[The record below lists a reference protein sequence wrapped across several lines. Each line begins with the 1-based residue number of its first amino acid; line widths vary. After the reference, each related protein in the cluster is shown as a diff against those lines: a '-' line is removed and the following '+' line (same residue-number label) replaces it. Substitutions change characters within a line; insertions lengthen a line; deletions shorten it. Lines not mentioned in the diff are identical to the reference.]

1 MNINYVYLEPRMTKN
16 IFLMLLHFVSDVV
29 RDTDTSGSAV
39 LTATATNSNSGDDE
53 LDPNRKTLLEFKKAV
68 QEEQKTG
75 DKRIEEINTQ
85 LDSIKKQ
92 IDEERT
98 QLDDFRAKLKQVNE
112 EKDIEYPKFVQL
124 REGLMQAKNQMKV
137 LDDKVG
143 PVAAK
148 LRKERS
154 DMHNLQKALEQIER
168 DIQTKKLSKDEER
181 KLVARSK
188 EIATKLHT
196 LKVIHKKEDQYR
208 TISTQYDQLRDQV
221 RRIFRL
227 KEEYGTKIG
236 KLKESLDNLINLR
249 EGLYEERRQ
258 VIHTV
263 REAAAKLEMIET
275 QLNAIAFKKSRMQAA
290 EYRHKRQKET
300 GERRAARQEA
310 MQERAKRDKEY
321 QERRNA
327 LKEVALKKMTTGKK
341 LTFDEMK
348 LIFGDATSD

>member
-1 MNINYVYLEPRMTKN
+1 MLITFTQGLRMTKN
-16 IFLMLLHFVSDVV
+16 IFLMLLHSVSDVV
-29 RDTDTSGSAV
+29 RDSDSGGSAI

-53 LDPNRKTLLEFKKAV
+53 LDPNRKTLLEFKGAV

-75 DKRIEEINTQ
+75 DKRIEEINNK
-85 LDSIKKQ
+85 LDSVKKQ
-92 IDEERT
+92 IDEQRT
-98 QLDDFRAKLKQVNE
+98 QLDDYRSKLKQVNE
-112 EKDIEYPKFVQL
+112 EKDIEYPKFIEL
-124 REGLMQAKNQMKV
+124 RESLIDAKNQMES

-148 LRKERS
+148 LRRERS
-154 DMHNLQKALEQIER
+154 DMHNLQKALNQIER
-168 DIQTKKLSKDEER
+168 DIQTKKLSKEEER
-181 KLVARSK
+181 KLVARSR

-196 LKVIHKKEDQYR
+196 LKMIHKKEDQYR
-208 TISTQYDQLRDQV
+208 TISTQYDQLKDQV
-221 RRIFRL
+221 KRIFKL

-236 KLKESLDNLINLR
+236 SLKESLDNLITLR
-249 EGLYEERRQ
+249 EGLYDERRQ
-258 VIHTV
+258 VIHIA

-275 QLNAIAFKKSRMQAA
+275 QLNAIAFKKSRVQAA
-290 EYRHKRQKET
+290 EYRNKKHKEM

-327 LKEVALKKMTTGKK
+327 LKEMALKKMTTGKK

-348 LIFGDATSD
+348 LIFGDAGSD

>member
-1 MNINYVYLEPRMTKN
+1 MTKN
-16 IFLMLLHFVSDVV
+16 IFLMLLHSVSDVV
-29 RDTDTSGSAV
+29 RDSESGGSAT
-39 LTATATNSNSGDDE
+39 LTATATNSNSGDDD
-53 LDPNRKTLLEFKKAV
+53 LDPNRKTLLEFKRAV

-75 DKRIEEINTQ
+75 DKRIDEINNK
-85 LDSIKKQ
+85 LDNIKKQ
-92 IDEERT
+92 IDEERA
-98 QLDDFRAKLKQVNE
+98 QLDDFRSKLKQVNE
-112 EKDIEYPKFVQL
+112 EKDIEYPKFVEL
-124 REGLMQAKNQMKV
+124 RESLMEAKNQMKS

-196 LKVIHKKEDQYR
+196 LKMIHKKEDQYR
-208 TISTQYDQLRDQV
+208 TISAQYDQLKDQV
-221 RRIFRL
+221 KRIFKL
-227 KEEYGTKIG
+227 KEEYGPKIG

-275 QLNAIAFKKSRMQAA
+275 QLNAIAFKKSRMQAS
-290 EYRHKRQKET
+290 EYRHKKQKEM

-310 MQERAKRDKEY
+310 IQERAKRDKEY

-327 LKEVALKKMTTGKK
+327 LKEMALEKMTTGKK

-348 LIFGDATSD
+348 LIFGDAGSD

>member
-1 MNINYVYLEPRMTKN
+1 MVLD
-16 IFLMLLHFVSDVV
+16 SD
-29 RDTDTSGSAV
+29 SGGSAI
-39 LTATATNSNSGDDE
+39 LTATATNNNSGDDD
-53 LDPNRKTLLEFKKAV
+53 LDPNRKTLLEFKGVV

-75 DKRIEEINTQ
+75 DKRIEEINGK
-85 LDSIKKQ
+85 LDSLKKQ

-98 QLDDFRAKLKQVNE
+98 QLDDFRTKLKQVNE
-112 EKDIEYPKFVQL
+112 EKDTEYPQFVEL
-124 REGLMQAKNQMKV
+124 RESLMEARNQMKS

-143 PVAAK
+143 PMAAK

-208 TISTQYDQLRDQV
+208 TISAKYDQLKDQV
-221 RRIFRL
+221 KRIFKL

-263 REAAAKLEMIET
+263 REAAAKLEMIDT

-290 EYRHKRQKET
+290 EYRHKKQKET
-300 GERRAARQEA
+300 GDRRAARQEA
-310 MQERAKRDKEY
+310 IQERAKRDKEY

-327 LKEVALKKMTTGKK
+327 LKEVAVKKMTTGKK

-348 LIFGDATSD
+348 LIFGDAGSD

>member
-1 MNINYVYLEPRMTKN
+1 MTKN
-16 IFLMLLHFVSDVV
+16 IFLMLLHSVSDVV
-29 RDTDTSGSAV
+29 RDSDSGGSAI
-39 LTATATNSNSGDDE
+39 LIATATNSNSGDD
-53 LDPNRKTLLEFKKAV
+53 LDPNRKTLLEFKRAV

-75 DKRIEEINTQ
+75 DKRIEEINNK
-85 LDSIKKQ
+85 LDSVKKQ
-92 IDEERT
+92 IDEERV
-98 QLDDFRAKLKQVNE
+98 QLDDFRSKLKQVNE
-112 EKDIEYPKFVQL
+112 EKDIEYPKFVEL
-124 REGLMQAKNQMKV
+124 RESLMKAKNQMKS
-137 LDDKVG
+137 LDDKVC

-196 LKVIHKKEDQYR
+196 LKMIHKKEDRYR
-208 TISTQYDQLRDQV
+208 TISAQYDQLKEQV
-221 RRIFRL
+221 KRIFRL

-275 QLNAIAFKKSRMQAA
+275 QLNAIASKKSRMQAA
-290 EYRHKRQKET
+290 EYRHKKQKEM

-310 MQERAKRDKEY
+310 IQERAKRDKEY

-327 LKEVALKKMTTGKK
+327 LKEVALKKMTTGKN
-341 LTFDEMK
+341 LH
-348 LIFGDATSD
+348 

>member
-1 MNINYVYLEPRMTKN
+1 MTKN

-124 REGLMQAKNQMKV
+124 REGLMQAKNQMKI

-221 RRIFRL
+221 RRIFKL

>member
-1 MNINYVYLEPRMTKN
+1 
-16 IFLMLLHFVSDVV
+16 VV
-29 RDTDTSGSAV
+29 RDNDSGGSAI
-39 LTATATNSNSGDDE
+39 LTATATNGNSGDD
-53 LDPNRKTLLEFKKAV
+53 LDPNLRTLLEFKRAV

-75 DKRIEEINTQ
+75 EKRIEEINSK
-85 LDSIKKQ
+85 LESVKKQ
-92 IDEERT
+92 IDEERV
-98 QLDDFRAKLKQVNE
+98 QLDDLRARLKQVNE
-112 EKDIEYPKFVQL
+112 EKDIEYPKFVEL
-124 REGLMQAKNQMKV
+124 RNNLIEAKNQMKS

-143 PVAAK
+143 PLAAK

-181 KLVARSK
+181 KLVAKSR

-196 LKVIHKKEDQYR
+196 LKMMHKKEDHYR
-208 TISTQYDQLRDQV
+208 TMSVQYDHLKEQV
-221 RRIFRL
+221 KRIFKL
-227 KEEYGTKIG
+227 KEEYGSKIG
-236 KLKESLDNLINLR
+236 KLKENLDNLINLR
-249 EGLYEERRQ
+249 ESLYEERRK

-290 EYRHKRQKET
+290 EYRHKKQKET
-300 GERRAARQEA
+300 VERRVARQEA
-310 MQERAKRDKEY
+310 MHERAKRDKEY

-327 LKEVALKKMTTGKK
+327 LKELALKKMSSGKK

-348 LIFGDATSD
+348 LIFGDAGSD

>member
-1 MNINYVYLEPRMTKN
+1 
-16 IFLMLLHFVSDVV
+16 MLLHFVSDVV
-29 RDTDTSGSAV
+29 RDTDTGGSAV

-53 LDPNRKTLLEFKKAV
+53 LDPNRKTLLEFKRVV

-75 DKRIEEINTQ
+75 DKRIEEINTK
-85 LDSIKKQ
+85 LDDVKKQ
-92 IDEERT
+92 IDGERT
-98 QLDDFRAKLKQVNE
+98 QLDDLRAKLKQVNE
-112 EKDIEYPKFVQL
+112 EKDNEYPKFVQL
-124 REGLMQAKNQMKV
+124 RESLMQAKNQMKI

-221 RRIFRL
+221 RRIFKL

-258 VIHTV
+258 VIHVV

-310 MQERAKRDKEY
+310 MQERAKRDKDY

-327 LKEVALKKMTTGKK
+327 LKEVALQKMTTGKK

>member
-1 MNINYVYLEPRMTKN
+1 
-16 IFLMLLHFVSDVV
+16 VV
-29 RDTDTSGSAV
+29 RDSDSGGSAI
-39 LTATATNSNSGDDE
+39 LTATAANGNSSDD
-53 LDPNRKTLLEFKKAV
+53 LDPNLRTLLEFKRAV

-75 DKRIEEINTQ
+75 EKRIEEINNK
-85 LDSIKKQ
+85 LESVKKQ

-98 QLDDFRAKLKQVNE
+98 QLDDLRVKLKQVNE
-112 EKDIEYPKFVQL
+112 EKDIEYPKFVEL
-124 REGLMQAKNQMKV
+124 RNNLIEAKNQMKN
-137 LDDKVG
+137 LDDKIG
-143 PVAAK
+143 PLAAK

-196 LKVIHKKEDQYR
+196 LKMVHKKEDQYR
-208 TISTQYDQLRDQV
+208 TMSAQYDQLKEQIK
-221 RRIFRL
+221 RIFKL
-227 KEEYGTKIG
+227 KEEYGSKIG
-236 KLKESLDNLINLR
+236 KLKESLDDLINLR
-249 EGLYEERRQ
+249 ESLYEERRK

-263 REAAAKLEMIET
+263 REAVAKLEMIET
-275 QLNAIAFKKSRMQAA
+275 QLNAIAFKKSRMHAA
-290 EYRHKRQKET
+290 EYRQRKQKDT
-300 GERRAARQEA
+300 VERHIARQEA

-327 LKEVALKKMTTGKK
+327 LKEAALKKMSSGKK

-348 LIFGDATSD
+348 LIFGDAGSD

>member
-1 MNINYVYLEPRMTKN
+1 VVLD
-16 IFLMLLHFVSDVV
+16 SD
-29 RDTDTSGSAV
+29 SGGSAI
-39 LTATATNSNSGDDE
+39 LTATATNSNSGDDD
-53 LDPNRKTLLEFKKAV
+53 LDPNRKTLLEFKRAV

-75 DKRIEEINTQ
+75 DKRIEEINGK
-85 LDSIKKQ
+85 LDSLKKQ

-98 QLDDFRAKLKQVNE
+98 QLDDFRTKLKQVNG
-112 EKDIEYPKFVQL
+112 EKDTEYPQFVEL
-124 REGLMQAKNQMKV
+124 RGSLMEAKNQMKN

-143 PVAAK
+143 PMAAK

-154 DMHNLQKALEQIER
+154 DMHNLQKAFEQIER

-208 TISTQYDQLRDQV
+208 TISAKYDQLKDQV
-221 RRIFRL
+221 KRIFKL

-263 REAAAKLEMIET
+263 REAAAKLEMIDT

-300 GERRAARQEA
+300 GDRRAARQEA
-310 MQERAKRDKEY
+310 IQERTKRDKEY
-321 QERRNA
+321 LERRNA
-327 LKEVALKKMTTGKK
+327 LKEVAVKKMTTGKK

-348 LIFGDATSD
+348 LIFGDAGSD